1 MKKTLKKGFLI
12 SLVLMILY
20 LLLYLNVD
28 SIKPDDSIER
38 MEKIERLKEI
48 NDKKSQ
54 LIEKIEGTYY
64 KYPESL
70 DFIEKYGNPQT
81 LDGTNNEKWI
91 AYWPKGDFTTHMT
104 KATDKFYYVCIGNCP
119 GLHLLP

>member
-1 MKKTLKKGFLI
+1 MKNILKKGFLI
-12 SLVLMILY
+12 SLVLMISY
-20 LLLYLNVD
+20 LLLYLKYSV
-28 SIKPDDSIER
+28 KPDDSIER

-64 KYPESL
+64 RYPESL
-70 DFIEKYGNPQT
+70 DFIEKYGKPQT

-91 AYWPKGDFTTHMT
+91 TYWPKGDFTTHMK
-104 KATDKFYYVCIGNCP
+104 KATDKFYYVCIGYCN
-119 GLHLLP
+119 